1 MTLKSCSSKYFDEN
15 DDFGQES
22 DEAVF
27 AALDDAVTL
36 GVNAFN
42 LSLGIPNG
50 FTTMNTYAQAG
61 YQQAYNRA
69 HASGITINISAG
81 NDARDSHPG
90 ALVNGYTT
98 LLLII
103 HQVDSQDHCMHL

>member
-1 MTLKSCSSKYFDEN
+1 
-15 DDFGQES
+15 

-98 LLLII
+98 LLPNNSSGGFSGSLYAPMTVASAQGIGYSYI
-103 HQVDSQDHCMHL
+103 NN